1 MILEFIEKTVLDF
14 LWRSIV
20 IEETNDTSC
29 SKVHCNTKY
38 KEEKSYNE
46 GDQKEHIFGNLHPCS
61 WTRL

>member
-20 IEETNDTSC
+20 IEETNDTGC

-38 KEEKSYNE
+38 
-46 GDQKEHIFGNLHPCS
+46 
-61 WTRL
+61 